1 MPLQTLLSSCIAF
14 LLCYGLQL
22 PCGVWDKLVRLWS
35 CLAHTVNLP
44 FILKKTPCG
53 ITSLQF
59 IGKTLHITP
68 FLCHAKLRKKGGEP
82 WRTRAKNAWRTWA
95 TPQYYNTSAKLSIN
109 CSQTVVRNV
118 ETWHHPLVF
127 PYNSLQFGG
136 NCANKFAIG
145 RRIIF
150 VHNWVAKNAVQFNQ
164 TSVAMAIQNGVANCP
179 LNVGVRRAKHFGNL
193 GINVLVQPCSVV
205 VATAFQQNC
214 VLQIFATNKFALES
228 HKFQQIV
235 YVLFQISFVNCH
247 GSNLPW
253 LVW

>member
-1 MPLQTLLSSCIAF
+1 M
-14 LLCYGLQL
+14 
-22 PCGVWDKLVRLWS
+22 
-35 CLAHTVNLP
+35 
-44 FILKKTPCG
+44 
-53 ITSLQF
+53 
-59 IGKTLHITP
+59 
-68 FLCHAKLRKKGGEP
+68 
-82 WRTRAKNAWRTWA
+82 
-95 TPQYYNTSAKLSIN
+95 SIN

-127 PYNSLQFGG
+127 PHNSLQFGG

-205 VATAFQQNC
+205 VATALQQNC

-253 LVW
+253 LVWWLHYSTYLKRMQIF